1 MTSPLLRSCT
11 WVVPSAGLS
20 KETQSWVGHLALFG
34 HLDRLWTTC
43 SGPRQYQTR
52 RRDARDVHAVD
63 VARQNTRWRLGW
75 NGIAVC
81 SLAFLR
87 VRRAGASD
95 RRPWSRSS
103 PRRVLAATRAEEEHE
118 GPIAPQNIIFLVVFL
133 HLLGFTMGGPI
144 LPSLRQHFHL
154 EAAQTG
160 LITSAFPLGMLGA
173 VFVFP
178 ALSDRIGRKP
188 ILITSYLGV
197 GTGFVLQA
205 IALYYDLPFRA
216 FLALRVASGACA
228 GASTV
233 VKAYLA
239 DTAAPEKLPTLMA
252 YREAAGTLAFIV
264 GPTLG
269 GILFSLTGLPF
280 VVLFSGLTS
289 LISAALVIL
298 FLKSPPATGGLIPNH
313 KNGSKGTR
321 TSIDEV
327 TGCPLG
333 NPWPAVFTMMFV
345 SFSYNLGQSFFDG
358 FFSLLAAER
367 FGLEPARL
375 GPMLTGVACLVFLN
389 SACMYGKVVRRFGI
403 VVTGVFGLCAIASG
417 LALVGECN
425 SLWTMAA
432 ALALYAFGVP
442 IFTPSVPTI
451 LTQCAPPKRRGF
463 VLGVDSAVN
472 SVGRILSPVLMGLL
486 YQVNPVRAFRSA
498 GLAVFLGA
506 IVMMLQRATLRE
518 WYQ

>member
-1 MTSPLLRSCT
+1 MIVSSLILLRV
-11 WVVPSAGLS
+11 W
-20 KETQSWVGHLALFG
+20 
-34 HLDRLWTTC
+34 
-43 SGPRQYQTR
+43 
-52 RRDARDVHAVD
+52 
-63 VARQNTRWRLGW
+63 
-75 NGIAVC
+75 
-81 SLAFLR
+81 
-87 VRRAGASD
+87 RAGASN
-95 RRPWSRSS
+95 RRPRSRSS

-144 LPSLRQHFHL
+144 LPSLRQHFQL

-160 LITSAFPLGMLGA
+160 LITSAFPLGMLIA

-205 IALYYDLPFRA
+205 MALYWDLRFRT
-216 FLALRVASGACA
+216 FLALRVASGLVA

-239 DTAAPEKLPTLMA
+239 DMADPEKLPLLMA

-269 GILFSLTGLPF
+269 GMLFSLTGLPF

-289 LISAALVIL
+289 LISAALVVL
-298 FLKSPPATGGLIPNH
+298 FLRSPPATGGLTPKH
-313 KNGSKGTR
+313 KRGSKETR
-321 TSIDEV
+321 SSIDEV

-333 NPWPAVFTMMFV
+333 TPWPAVLTMFVV

-367 FGLEPARL
+367 FGLEPALL
-375 GPMLTGVACLVFLN
+375 GPMLTGVAFLVFLN
-389 SACMYGKVVRRFGI
+389 SVCIYGKVVRRFGI
-403 VVTGVFGLCAIASG
+403 VVTGVFGLCAISFG
-417 LALVGECN
+417 LAWVGQCN

-451 LTQCAPPKRRGF
+451 LTCCAPPNQRGF

-486 YQVNPVRAFRSA
+486 YQACPVRAFRSA

-506 IVMMLQRATLRE
+506 VVMIVRRATLRE
-518 WYQ
+518 WYP